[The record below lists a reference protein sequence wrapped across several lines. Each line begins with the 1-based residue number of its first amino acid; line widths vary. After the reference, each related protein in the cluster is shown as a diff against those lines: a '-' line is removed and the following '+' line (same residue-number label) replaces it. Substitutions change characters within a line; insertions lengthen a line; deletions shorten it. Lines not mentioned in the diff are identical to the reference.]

1 MWDKG
6 TTVMTDG
13 CKSGQQAVYQIE
25 VEGRLDACW
34 SDWFNGMTITFDS
47 ESDGPTVTTLTGTVV
62 DQAKLRG
69 MLAKIWDLN
78 LTLMSVTRVES
89 DKS

>member
-1 MWDKG
+1 
-6 TTVMTDG
+6 MTDE
-13 CKSGQQAVYQIE
+13 CKSAQQAVYQIK
-25 VEGRLDACW
+25 VQGRLDACW

-47 ESDGPTVTTLTGTVV
+47 ESGGPAVTTLTGAVV

-78 LTLMSVTRVES
+78 LTLMSVTRIES

>member
-1 MWDKG
+1 
-6 TTVMTDG
+6 MTDE
-13 CKSGQQAVYQIE
+13 CKSGQQAVYQIK
-25 VEGRLDACW
+25 VQGRLDECW

-47 ESDGPTVTTLTGTVV
+47 ESDGPTVTTLAGAVA

-78 LTLMSVTRVES
+78 LTLMSVTRLES
-89 DKS
+89 EKS